1 MNIGAQ
7 VAGGIP
13 VSLIDF
19 YSDET
24 IRTPYPVYEE
34 LRALGAVVY
43 LEKHDLYALPGIAK
57 LLAGFDQAMSVP

>member
-1 MNIGAQ
+1 MNTGAQ

-34 LRALGAVVY
+34 LRGYCQVV
-43 LEKHDLYALPGIAK
+43 GR
-57 LLAGFDQAMSVP
+57 V